1 MKKPKKNSLKLV
13 SMVSLLIFSL
23 FALGLGAF
31 AWFTSTL
38 QSTLGSEDFSVT
50 TAGDCELVSAK
61 LYKFIYPDSE
71 IGEGYDYLRPQEG
84 TVSKYD
90 FNEEQNHFG
99 YYDEHS
105 VWVNVYS
112 MNIFDPVEMIISR
125 TSTLRDLHCNAIY
138 EVTIHSGA
146 FDTTTLNVNALLK
159 TGITLNTNEM
169 LLSDCVDFDVY
180 FDADLSDTNPLF
192 YDEESGNYDKY
203 YPTYKDTLSALE
215 KDYHKISYLSSLVA
229 QNAHKNF
236 YSTNP
241 KSSSIQL
248 KQSEIA
254 MDSSGNFKIYINA
267 NYAPKQLESLS
278 RDLYLNNIQAIYDF
292 GFEISLGNGGNE

>member
-1 MKKPKKNSLKLV
+1 M
-13 SMVSLLIFSL
+13 
-23 FALGLGAF
+23 
-31 AWFTSTL
+31 
-38 QSTLGSEDFSVT
+38 
-50 TAGDCELVSAK
+50 
-61 LYKFIYPDSE
+61 
-71 IGEGYDYLRPQEG
+71 
-84 TVSKYD
+84 
-90 FNEEQNHFG
+90 
-99 YYDEHS
+99 
-105 VWVNVYS
+105 
-112 MNIFDPVEMIISR
+112 
-125 TSTLRDLHCNAIY
+125 
-138 EVTIHSGA
+138 TIHSGA
-146 FDTTTLNVNALLK
+146 FDTTNLSVDALLK
-159 TGITLNTNEM
+159 TGITINSNEM
-169 LLSDCVDFDVY
+169 LFSDCVDFDVY
-180 FDADLSDTNPLF
+180 FDSDLSDTNPLF
-192 YDEESGNYDKY
+192 YDETSGQYDKY